1 MTEIN
6 KQESMNANMI
16 RFTPD
21 PRNEE
26 TIKYL
31 LNADQLINDKLM
43 NFAGYAYNPKTGEY
57 DKVENKEPKLNK
69 EGVSFL
75 HREFMHFQ
83 NKFAITANL
92 TNEMISKLELSYC
105 SRLRKVLLAN
115 RKKFGI
121 KIAQDM
127 NEIKNSI
134 AESAYISL
142 SQASE
147 DKGRGFVYSPIKQTE
162 TYAYRADEKPNQ
174 KNRIGW

>member
-1 MTEIN
+1 
-6 KQESMNANMI
+6 MN
-16 RFTPD
+16 D

-31 LNADQLINDKLM
+31 LNATQLINDKLM
-43 NFAGYAYNPKTGEY
+43 NFAGYDY
-57 DKVENKEPKLNK
+57 DPNLSTYKSLTEEELVQKGIVPKLNK
-69 EGVSFL
+69 FGVSFL

-92 TNEMISKLELSYC
+92 TKEQISLLQLSYC
-105 SRLRKVLLAN
+105 SRLRKVILAN
-115 RKKFGI
+115 REKFGI

-134 AESAYISL
+134 AESAFITL

-162 TYAYRADEKPNQ
+162 TYAYRADEKPQ
-174 KNRIGW
+174 KTRMW

>member
-1 MTEIN
+1 MADEDVNKSIN
-6 KQESMNANMI
+6 SNVI
-16 RFTPD
+16 RLSSD

-26 TIKYL
+26 TIKFL
-31 LNADQLINDKLM
+31 LNAEKLINDKLM
-43 NFAGYAYNPKTGEY
+43 NFAGYEYNPLNSEY
-57 DKVENKEPKLNK
+57 EKVENKEPMLNDA
-69 EGVSFL
+69 GVAFL

-83 NKFAITANL
+83 NKFTITANL
-92 TNEMISKLELSYC
+92 TEERISLIQLNYC

-142 SQASE
+142 SQASA

-162 TYAYRADEKPNQ
+162 TYAYRSDEKPQQ
-174 KNRIGW
+174 KSKIGW